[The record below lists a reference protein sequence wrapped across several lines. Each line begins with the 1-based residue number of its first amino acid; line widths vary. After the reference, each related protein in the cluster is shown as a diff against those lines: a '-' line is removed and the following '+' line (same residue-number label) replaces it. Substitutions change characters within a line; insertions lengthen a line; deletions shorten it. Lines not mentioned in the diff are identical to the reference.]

1 MAKKS
6 KRIKSDK
13 PLVIP
18 VKGWAEADKMV
29 KRIGQLQFEI
39 ASHEK
44 QAADD
49 INDAKAALAVAA
61 KPLLEKIKLHT
72 QSLEAFAVNHRSD
85 FGKAQ
90 SKKLGFG
97 CTGWRFS
104 TAISVKKNTLE
115 LIRSVFGR
123 TYKKYVHIKETV
135 NKEALKQ
142 LTDEKLAKISAQ
154 RKSKEAFFVE
164 PESQKAI
171 DYEDTKRPH
180 S

>member
-1 MAKKS
+1 MAKKT

-18 VKGWAEADKMV
+18 VKGWSEADEMV
-29 KRIGQLQFEI
+29 KRIGELQLEI
-39 ASHEK
+39 ASYEK

-49 INDAKAALAVAA
+49 INDAKTALAVAA

-97 CTGWRFS
+97 SLGWRFS

-115 LIRSVFGR
+115 LIQSVFGR

-135 NKEALKQ
+135 NKEALKR
-142 LTDEKLAKISAQ
+142 LTDEKLAKVSAR

-164 PESQKAI
+164 PDNPEAV
-171 DYEDTKRPH
+171 DYEDTKRSH